1 VSSLAERFACNPS
14 LYHYNGF
21 CFNKARVPEG
31 RLAIPVEECEVQ
43 NHEVTTIIN

>member
-1 VSSLAERFACNPS
+1 MEQLSCNPR

-31 RLAIPVEECEVQ
+31 QLAITVEECEAL
-43 NHEVTTIIN
+43 EVTTIIK